1 MKELTIS
8 YKVGTVKPNLEPD
21 EREALEA
28 YCEELEARFA
38 ESFPEVARICVELEE
53 DLGVSLASVKGLDK
67 SEHEKEAA
75 MHEQIEQIA
84 DAVWERGKWN
94 A

>member
-1 MKELTIS
+1 M
-8 YKVGTVKPNLEPD
+8 
-21 EREALEA
+21 
-28 YCEELEARFA
+28 
-38 ESFPEVARICVELEE
+38 ELEE
-53 DLGVSLASVKGLDK
+53 DLGISLASVKGLDK

-75 MHEQIEQIA
+75 MLEQIEQIA